1 MELTPLSRKRA
12 TDEVYEAMR
21 QAILS
26 RTFLPGERLNV
37 EEIATKLGVSL
48 TPIRH
53 ALQQLATEGLVDIQ
67 PRSGTYVA
75 NLSPRDLEETFDIR
89 CALECLAAEKAA
101 ERGDPAVT
109 ARLRELLSD
118 LARPLETAEDRQRHE
133 ESNLEF
139 HRVIVGAAGSRKL
152 AEMYESLN
160 AHIQI
165 ARVHRSEEDWPGR
178 LAEEQRE
185 HEAIV
190 AALEARDIPA
200 LTASVRAH
208 ILRARDALVAKL
220 AAGPAGS

>member
-37 EEIATKLGVSL
+37 EEIAAKLGVSL

-53 ALQQLATEGLVDIQ
+53 ALQQLATEGLVEIQ

-75 NLSPRDLEETFDIR
+75 NLSPRDVEETFDIR

-101 ERGDPAVT
+101 ERGGHDLVR
-109 ARLRELLSD
+109 RLRGLLAE
-118 LARPLETAEDRQRHE
+118 LARPLATAEDRQHHE
-133 ESNLEF
+133 QANVEF
-139 HRVIVGAAGSRKL
+139 HRAIVGAAGSRKL

-160 AHIQI
+160 AHLQI
-165 ARVHRSEEDWPGR
+165 ARVHRADDDWQGR
-178 LAEEQRE
+178 LAVEQRE

-190 AALEARDIPA
+190 AALEARDIPT
-200 LTASVRAH
+200 LTAAVRTH
-208 ILRARDALVAKL
+208 ILRARDALVARL
-220 AAGPAGS
+220 HAQQTGQ